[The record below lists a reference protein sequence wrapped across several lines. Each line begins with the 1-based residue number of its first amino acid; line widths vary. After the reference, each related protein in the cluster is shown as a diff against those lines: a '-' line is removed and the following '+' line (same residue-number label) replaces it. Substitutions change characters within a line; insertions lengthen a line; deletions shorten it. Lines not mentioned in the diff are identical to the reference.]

1 MENKSH
7 EPAKKVSVS
16 VARGTTQ
23 EIWMSVW
30 EENCQGPNTGVTN
43 EVELITIERWRFRSN
58 KNATTLLTRTTED
71 WFRLA
76 RPPRAKIPLC
86 LPYEGKL
93 RLARRLREDSASPDP
108 RGLAPPRPTHC
119 SFITTCADKAGHSS
133 QSQYRGPY
141 PASLQESTIRIWQD
155 GRFKPF

>member
-30 EENCQGPNTGVTN
+30 EENCQGPNTGVPN

-93 RLARRLREDSASPDP
+93 RLARRLRADSASLDV
-108 RGLAPPRPTHC
+108 RGLAPPHPTSEGRLRLARRPRSGSASPDVWGQTPPRPT
-119 SFITTCADKAGHSS
+119 TAG
-133 QSQYRGPY
+133 
-141 PASLQESTIRIWQD
+141 
-155 GRFKPF
+155 